1 MNDVDRIVNNYEFI
15 NIKTDIDPVQFLED
29 NVVSRVEHRYGH
41 KMRFIFLQLTFNICL
56 CTL

>member
-29 NVVSRVEHRYGH
+29 NVVSRVEHCIMDTR
-41 KMRFIFLQLTFNICL
+41 
-56 CTL
+56 